1 MTASGRRWHLG
12 KKGEKSG
19 RRSSRRGKAACRGA
33 PMVASRNDRAPAPAF
48 GLLSWLG
55 HKEEWRRMARAAAR
69 RAAKLPRIE
78 LRRPTTAAELAS
90 TVEIFREYAA
100 GLDADLCF
108 QNFEEELA
116 SLPGEYAAPRGRL
129 LLAFV
134 NGELAGCGALRPF
147 AAAVDSNA
155 CEMKRLYVRPAFRRF
170 GLGRVLAQGL
180 LDEARP
186 CRVLDD
192 AARHAR
198 RHGGGAR
205 AVCNTRLRRD
215 CAVLLQ
221 PDRRRP
227 LSEGRA
233 QVIGAA
239 VSDANSASAPFE
251 LRAGALRLAVR
262 PDLGGAVAG
271 LWHGDTPVLRS
282 TDPARLA
289 TARDAAVFPL
299 LALLGPARLPALPL
313 ARPRPDDARR
323 RRRRAAFARRRR
335 LAAAVA
341 DRFVER
347 ARARPRTAPRRRRRL
362 AVRVQRAPVPR
373 ARCGVVRRA
382 PATRQRRRRRAAGR
396 PRLAALRS

>member
-180 LDEARP
+180 LDEAGRAGYSTMLLDT
-186 CRVLDD
+186 LDD
-192 AARHAR
+192 MEAARELYATL
-198 RHGGGAR
+198 GF
-205 AVCNTRLRRD
+205 V
-215 CAVLLQ
+215 
-221 PDRRRP
+221 
-227 LSEGRA
+227 E
-233 QVIGAA
+233 I
-239 VSDANSASAPFE
+239 APYYFNPI
-251 LRAGALRLAVR
+251 AGAHYLKAELK
-262 PDLGGAVAG
+262 
-271 LWHGDTPVLRS
+271 
-282 TDPARLA
+282 
-289 TARDAAVFPL
+289 
-299 LALLGPARLPALPL
+299 
-313 ARPRPDDARR
+313 
-323 RRRRAAFARRRR
+323 
-335 LAAAVA
+335 
-341 DRFVER
+341 
-347 ARARPRTAPRRRRRL
+347 
-362 AVRVQRAPVPR
+362 
-373 ARCGVVRRA
+373 
-382 PATRQRRRRRAAGR
+382 
-396 PRLAALRS
+396 